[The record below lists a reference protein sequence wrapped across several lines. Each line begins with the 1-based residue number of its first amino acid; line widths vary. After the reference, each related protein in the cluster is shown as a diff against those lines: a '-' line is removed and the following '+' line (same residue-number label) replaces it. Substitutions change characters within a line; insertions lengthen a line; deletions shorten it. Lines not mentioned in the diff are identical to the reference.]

1 MRVGYRSVC
10 CFLIAVFGAIT
21 WYYGGLDSLTASA
34 LMTIGIFKYV
44 LPTGDEKMKKLG
56 LHDAVD
62 RSEDVTFK

>member
-34 LMTIGIFKYV
+34 LMTIGIFNTFYP
-44 LPTGDEKMKKLG
+44 LEKRK
-56 LHDAVD
+56 
-62 RSEDVTFK
+62 